1 MIIVSITGP
10 TMKDALEQ
18 VNCSRRYADLFEFR
32 LDLIREPPLSFLLAS
47 TRKPIIATCRSAQ
60 EGGSFDGSESERIE
74 ILRAAAQLGVDFV
87 DIEMHCGKNVID
99 GITSGTRTK
108 VIVSLH
114 QFENKR
120 TNVGKIY
127 ASLRRTGGDV
137 LKCAYMATDAT
148 DIRYAFEFLDLARRD
163 RQRAIA
169 IAMRE
174 CGEPSR
180 ILYRKFGGWATYA
193 SAENGQSAAPG
204 QIPGSVM
211 KTLYRA
217 DRLTRGTK
225 VFGVVGNPVRQSKGI
240 FVHNPL
246 FQKAGKNSVY
256 CRFEVHN
263 IAVFAKH
270 LFPMLGGFSVTLP
283 YKQSVM
289 KYIDHCDATAM
300 GIGAVNT
307 VVFRNG
313 KSFATNTDAAGA
325 LDAIEK
331 AAKVAGR
338 RLLILGAGGAARSI
352 AYEAKRRGAC
362 VLITNRTES
371 AAKALAKEF
380 GIEYIP
386 HANLVSIDF
395 DFLVNA
401 TPVGMTP
408 NVNKSPID
416 KSLLRKKIVFDAIY
430 NPPVTKLLRDARSV
444 GAKTIQGTEM
454 YLNQAVLQS
463 KLYTGKKP
471 SIALMRR
478 LLG

>member
-10 TMKDALEQ
+10 TMKEALDQ
-18 VNCSRRYADLFEFR
+18 VKRSSRHADMFEFR
-32 LDLIREPPLSFLLAS
+32 LDLIKEPPLSFLLSS
-47 TRKPIIATCRSAQ
+47 TSKPIVATCRSAQ
-60 EGGSFDGSESERIE
+60 EGGSFDGSEPERIE
-74 ILRAAAQLGVDFV
+74 ILRAAAELGADFI
-87 DIEMHCGKNVID
+87 DIEMSCGKKVID
-99 GITSGTRTK
+99 GIIHGTRTK
-108 VIVSLH
+108 VIVSYH
-114 QFENKR
+114 QFENKGI
-120 TNVGKIY
+120 NAGKAY
-127 ASLRRTGGDV
+127 ARLRRSGGDV
-137 LKCAYMATDAT
+137 LKFAYMASDAA
-148 DIRYAFEFLDLARRD
+148 DIRHAFEFLALARRD

-169 IAMRE
+169 IAMGE

-204 QIPGSVM
+204 QISGSMM
-211 KTLYRA
+211 KTVYRA

-240 FVHNPL
+240 YVHNPL

-263 IAVFAKH
+263 IAAFAKH
-270 LFPMLGGFSVTLP
+270 LFPKLGGFSVTLP

-289 KYIDHCDATAM
+289 KYIDHCDATAT
-300 GIGAVNT
+300 GIGAANT

-331 AAKVAGR
+331 ASKVAGK

-352 AYEAKRRGAC
+352 AYEAKRRGAR

-371 AAKALAKEF
+371 AAKELAKEF
-380 GIEYIP
+380 GIEYISR
-386 HANLVSIDF
+386 ANLVNNDF
-395 DFLVNA
+395 DILVNA

-408 NVNKSPID
+408 NVNESPIA
-416 KSLLRKKIVFDAIY
+416 KSLLRTKVVFDAIY
-430 NPPVTKLLRDARSV
+430 SPPVTRLLRDARSV
-444 GAKTIQGTEM
+444 GAKIIQGTEM

-471 SIALMRR
+471 SLALMRR